1 MNRRAFLGL
10 AAGAAALAAMEKT
23 MQIIDTHIHLF
34 DPNRPQGV
42 PWPTK
47 DDGIL
52 YQPTL
57 PDRYRKVTQG
67 FGISGAIAIECSP
80 WVEDNDWLLET
91 AARDTI
97 IVGVVGNLEPGT
109 ADFHTRL
116 DQLSRNPLFRGI
128 RYGNLWGRDLNAQVA
143 KPEFISGL
151 KTLADAGLSLDT
163 ANPDPALVGAVVR
176 ITDRVPNLRVVID
189 HLPQLDPPP
198 DPRSLDA
205 LRSNLRELGAKPQV
219 YVKISEVLRRVDG
232 RVPTDLGFY
241 RARLDEIW
249 QTFGENRLMF
259 GSDWPNS
266 DRWGTYPE
274 VFRIAHDYVASKGAS
289 VEEKFFSKNSI
300 AAYKW
305 RGHGATSSG

>member
-1 MNRRAFLGL
+1 
-10 AAGAAALAAMEKT
+10 

-34 DPNRPQGV
+34 DPSRPQGV

-67 FGISGAIAIECSP
+67 FGITGAIAIECSP

-97 IVGVVGNLEPGT
+97 IVGVVGNLEPGA
-109 ADFHTRL
+109 ADFRKRL

-128 RYGNLWGRDLNAQVA
+128 RYGNLWGRDLNAHVA

-151 KTLADAGLSLDT
+151 KALADAGLSLDT

-176 ITDRVPNLRVVID
+176 ITDRVPTLRVVID

-249 QTFGENRLMF
+249 QTFGEDRLMF

-274 VFRIAHDYVASKGAS
+274 VFRIAYDYVASKGAS

-300 AAYKW
+300 AAYRW
-305 RGHGATSSG
+305 GGHGATSSG

>member
-10 AAGAAALAAMEKT
+10 AAGAAALAARERK

-34 DPNRPQGV
+34 DPSRPQGV

-67 FGISGAIAIECSP
+67 FGITGAIAIECSP
-80 WVEDNDWLLET
+80 WIDDNEWLLQT
-91 AARDTI
+91 ASRDPV
-97 IVGVVGNLEPGT
+97 IVGVVGNLEPDA
-109 ADFHTRL
+109 ADFRKRL
-116 DQLSRNPLFRGI
+116 DRLSRNPLFRGI
-128 RYGNLWGRDLNAQVA
+128 RYGNLWGRDLNAQAA
-143 KPEFISGL
+143 KSEFISGL
-151 KTLADAGLSLDT
+151 EALADAGLSLDT
-163 ANPDPALVGAVVR
+163 ANPDPALIGAVVR

-205 LRSNLRELGAKPQV
+205 LRSNLKELAAKPQV

-249 QTFGENRLMF
+249 QIFGEDRLMY

-266 DRWGTYPE
+266 DRWGTYPQ

-300 AAYKW
+300 AAYQW
-305 RGHGATSSG
+305 RGHGATSTG